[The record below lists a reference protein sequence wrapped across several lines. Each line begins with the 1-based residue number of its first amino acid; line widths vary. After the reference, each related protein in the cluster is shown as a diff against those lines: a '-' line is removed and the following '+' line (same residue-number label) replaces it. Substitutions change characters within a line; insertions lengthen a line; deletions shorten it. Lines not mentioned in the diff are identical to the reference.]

1 MHDDRQA
8 RRGVRVFFFAY
19 FLYVGVFSPFFSL
32 YLSEVGLSITQIGIV
47 MSLPQVVRLGAPVFW
62 GWLADRTGERVLLL
76 RVSAA
81 MAMLAALGL
90 WPAGANFYGVVLL
103 GLALFFAASAQM
115 PIMEAIALDASSR
128 DAGVY
133 SRMRVWGSYGFLVAV
148 LAMGPVLDLVGVA
161 SVPGWLALLLAFVL
175 ASTWLQAPAAG
186 RARERLVKPVLGRL
200 REPRVAAVFASMF
213 LMICAH
219 AALYAF
225 FSLYLHEKG
234 YSKSTIGMI
243 WALGVVAE
251 IAMFYLQR
259 PLFQRFGAMSLVGAC
274 MALGVL
280 RFALI
285 GISEGSLG
293 LIVLSQLL
301 HALTF
306 GTHHTAIQVL
316 LQTWFDPGQQ
326 ARAQALYA
334 TIGYGFG
341 GTAGGLAASWLWV
354 HVSPAAAFHGAAIMT
369 LAGWLAWWIGRRSP
383 PVHVA

>member
-1 MHDDRQA
+1 
-8 RRGVRVFFFAY
+8 
-19 FLYVGVFSPFFSL
+19 
-32 YLSEVGLSITQIGIV
+32 
-47 MSLPQVVRLGAPVFW
+47 
-62 GWLADRTGERVLLL
+62 
-76 RVSAA
+76 
-81 MAMLAALGL
+81 
-90 WPAGANFYGVVLL
+90 
-103 GLALFFAASAQM
+103 
-115 PIMEAIALDASSR
+115 
-128 DAGVY
+128 
-133 SRMRVWGSYGFLVAV
+133 
-148 LAMGPVLDLVGVA
+148 
-161 SVPGWLALLLAFVL
+161 
-175 ASTWLQAPAAG
+175 
-186 RARERLVKPVLGRL
+186 
-200 REPRVAAVFASMF
+200 
-213 LMICAH
+213 
-219 AALYAF
+219 
-225 FSLYLHEKG
+225 
-234 YSKSTIGMI
+234 MI

-369 LAGWLAWWIGRRSP
+369 LAGWLAWWIGRRSSA
-383 PVHVA
+383 VRVA